1 MTIQALPGRDCLLE
15 PIHVVLVLSMTL
27 KGWRLFKLKN
37 NKMYYQTHEE
47 AMVVARQLAKDNRM
61 SSVSV
66 RKTDSGYRVIYKDLR
81 GHTVF

>member
-1 MTIQALPGRDCLLE
+1 
-15 PIHVVLVLSMTL
+15 
-27 KGWRLFKLKN
+27 
-37 NKMYYQTHEE
+37 MYYQTHEE